1 MLCISEIHSAVRSRV
16 EQIHN
21 IYHEPRNTD
30 GTILCACTNKI
41 SPTQGTVSDKYNI
54 INTRMIPMKTL
65 MIVDGNSIINR
76 AFYAIKALANKSGMF
91 TNGIYGFLNI
101 LFKNMDTLN
110 PDYIAVTF
118 DLKAPTFRHIKYP
131 LYKAQRKK
139 MPTELAM
146 QMPVLKEILHAMNIT
161 ILEKEGYE
169 ADDIIGTV
177 SRICD
182 ENGVECR
189 IITGDKDDLQL
200 ASDTTKVMLTVT
212 RMGKTETTEF
222 DAAAVKEKYG
232 VTPAEFI
239 DVKGLMGDSSDNVPG
254 VNGIGEK
261 SAFALIS
268 EFGSIENL
276 YKNLDSSSV
285 KPAARKKLAD
295 GEDMAH
301 LSKELCTI
309 DRNVPIDFDIES
321 TAVREYDNDTLAML
335 FKNLEFNAFL
345 KRLNIG
351 VKTDKQLIPDCAA
364 VRIDSTDALA
374 QIIQKAVADEKE
386 VCYRIYA
393 VGGAIYAF
401 AIDNGGAVKIIT
413 ADLLNTDSAIAA
425 AIKPLF
431 ECTSVTKVTDRVK
444 DDIVTLAAY
453 GVAYAGPYFDIGVA
467 AYIINPARTSYT
479 ADGVFLEFFG
489 QEIGS
494 EDELLGTGKSR
505 KSYDAVD
512 FSEFCEFVRKEV
524 CALRIVKEY
533 ETEKIEQTG
542 QTALLSDIE
551 LPLTA
556 VLADM
561 EIVGVR
567 ADRKKLSEFNAML
580 TEKIAVLEER
590 IYSLAGEIFNINST
604 KQLGVILFEK
614 LGLKVIKKTKTG
626 YSTNSDVLEKLRGT
640 HPIIDCIA
648 EYRQLTKLK
657 STYADGL
664 LAVIDDK
671 TGRIHSK
678 FNQTVTVTGR
688 ISSTEP
694 NLQNIPVR
702 TELGREIRKMFVAE
716 DENHVLVDADYSQIE
731 LRIMAHMSGDEN
743 MCAAFRSNA
752 DIHTA
757 TAMNVFGVSADEV
770 TPLLRTRA
778 KAVNFGIIYG
788 MGDFSLAQDL
798 HITKREAKEYIDS
811 YFDKHKKVREYLD
824 NTVSEAK
831 ENGYVTTLFGRR
843 RYIPELASTNHMV
856 KAFGERVAMNTP
868 IQGTAA
874 DIIKIA
880 MVSVYRELKRQKL
893 DARLILQVH
902 DELIIESS
910 KADEEKVKKLL
921 EDCMENAA
929 KLSVPLIAE
938 THSGATW
945 YEAK

>member
-1 MLCISEIHSAVRSRV
+1 MNLLKAEWCMLCISEIHSAVRSRV

-76 AFYAIKALANKSGMF
+76 AFYAIKALANKNGMF

-351 VKTDKQLIPDCAA
+351 VKTDKKLIPDCAA
-364 VRIDSTDALA
+364 ARIDSTDARA
-374 QIIQKAVADEKE
+374 QIIQKAVADEK
-386 VCYRIYA
+386 
-393 VGGAIYAF
+393 
-401 AIDNGGAVKIIT
+401 
-413 ADLLNTDSAIAA
+413 
-425 AIKPLF
+425 
-431 ECTSVTKVTDRVK
+431 
-444 DDIVTLAAY
+444 
-453 GVAYAGPYFDIGVA
+453 
-467 AYIINPARTSYT
+467 
-479 ADGVFLEFFG
+479 
-489 QEIGS
+489 
-494 EDELLGTGKSR
+494 
-505 KSYDAVD
+505 
-512 FSEFCEFVRKEV
+512 
-524 CALRIVKEY
+524 
-533 ETEKIEQTG
+533 
-542 QTALLSDIE
+542 
-551 LPLTA
+551 
-556 VLADM
+556 
-561 EIVGVR
+561 
-567 ADRKKLSEFNAML
+567 
-580 TEKIAVLEER
+580 
-590 IYSLAGEIFNINST
+590 
-604 KQLGVILFEK
+604 
-614 LGLKVIKKTKTG
+614 
-626 YSTNSDVLEKLRGT
+626 
-640 HPIIDCIA
+640 
-648 EYRQLTKLK
+648 
-657 STYADGL
+657 
-664 LAVIDDK
+664 
-671 TGRIHSK
+671 
-678 FNQTVTVTGR
+678 
-688 ISSTEP
+688 
-694 NLQNIPVR
+694 
-702 TELGREIRKMFVAE
+702 
-716 DENHVLVDADYSQIE
+716 
-731 LRIMAHMSGDEN
+731 
-743 MCAAFRSNA
+743 
-752 DIHTA
+752 
-757 TAMNVFGVSADEV
+757 
-770 TPLLRTRA
+770 
-778 KAVNFGIIYG
+778 
-788 MGDFSLAQDL
+788 
-798 HITKREAKEYIDS
+798 
-811 YFDKHKKVREYLD
+811 
-824 NTVSEAK
+824 
-831 ENGYVTTLFGRR
+831 
-843 RYIPELASTNHMV
+843 
-856 KAFGERVAMNTP
+856 
-868 IQGTAA
+868 
-874 DIIKIA
+874 
-880 MVSVYRELKRQKL
+880 
-893 DARLILQVH
+893 
-902 DELIIESS
+902 
-910 KADEEKVKKLL
+910 
-921 EDCMENAA
+921 
-929 KLSVPLIAE
+929 
-938 THSGATW
+938 
-945 YEAK
+945 